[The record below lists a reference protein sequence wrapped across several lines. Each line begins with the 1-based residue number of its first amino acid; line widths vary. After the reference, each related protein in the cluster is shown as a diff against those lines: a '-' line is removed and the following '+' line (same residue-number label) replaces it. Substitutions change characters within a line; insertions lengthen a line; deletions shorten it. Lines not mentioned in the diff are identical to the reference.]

1 MILAKASTKEIIMKA
16 TETNVIN
23 FVSGYDKVF
32 LRPPFQRKYDWS
44 SIKCE
49 ELFNDNLVLQKT

>member
-32 LRPPFQRKYDWS
+32 LISPFQRNYDWS
-44 SIKCE
+44 SIQCE
-49 ELFNDNLVLQKT
+49 ELFNDNLVIQKT